1 MHDEN
6 AAGLVHSAVSFSAF
20 DDIVRDHHREDIRF
34 ALATPTDYAA
44 IEQLTRSAEDVD
56 EPWSREAIAWLLDAN
71 PDGSGFMVLA
81 RARDTDRILGYF
93 TFYPK
98 LLYSRSERV
107 PAFLF
112 VRLYV
117 CQEIRRRG
125 IFETMTRLG
134 MALLKC
140 AGIEYAYSVPNRYS
154 TPGFVKLGMRD
165 QGDVGFWVRPTWRIW
180 PYVSSFPKLSGLAV
194 EPIDSFGTQWD
205 ELFEVPYR
213 GQAIVRG
220 ARSAARLNWRYKNR
234 PDAEYGMWGV
244 RSRDELVGY
253 CITRVTKVRGVP
265 ALVVCDFWLQPG
277 SEQMLRMAVAT
288 ALREAGPQ
296 SPRFVTAF
304 VSLPSGPE
312 RRAIRHAGFLPVPK
326 SILPG
331 RMPLIGTCPA
341 RMNGKTPLPD
351 ISSWLITPYD
361 WDVY

>member
-1 MHDEN
+1 MTNMPAER
-6 AAGLVHSAVSFSAF
+6 VHSAISFSAF
-20 DDIVRDHHREDIRF
+20 DDIARDCHREDIRF
-34 ALATPTDYAA
+34 ALATPADYAA

-56 EPWSREAIAWLLDAN
+56 EPWSRQAIAWLLDAN
-71 PDGSGFMVLA
+71 PDGPGFMILA

-98 LLYSRSERV
+98 LLYSGSEFV

-117 CQEIRRRG
+117 CREIRRRG

-134 MALLKC
+134 MALLKY

-165 QGDVGFWVRPTWRIW
+165 QGDVGFWVRPSWRIW
-180 PYVSSFPKLSGLAV
+180 PYVSGFPKLSRLDV
-194 EPIDSFGTQWD
+194 EPIRSFGTQWD
-205 ELFEVPYR
+205 DLFEHPYR
-213 GQAIVRG
+213 DQAVVRG
-220 ARSAARLNWRYKNR
+220 ARSAARLNWRYKDR

-244 RSRDELVGY
+244 RSRDEFVGY
-253 CITRVTKVRGVP
+253 CITRATKVKGVLV
-265 ALVVCDFWLQPG
+265 LVVCDFWLRPG
-277 SEQMLRMAVAT
+277 NERMLRMAVAA
-288 ALREAGPQ
+288 ALREAGPG
-296 SPRFVTAF
+296 SSRFVATF
-304 VSLPSGPE
+304 VSVPSGPE
-312 RRAIRHAGFLPVPK
+312 RRAIRQAGFLPVPK
-326 SILPG
+326 LAVPG

-351 ISSWLITPYD
+351 ASSWFITPYD